1 MLLLQ
6 YLLIMVLSLQVCC
19 LATFR
24 DFHLGMYFC
33 VKYHMF
39 YHEQLYK
46 ISHRINTAC
55 SGFITVMN
63 GADIALAVESTIA
76 NAVSITFVNTFVGIR
91 KI

>member
-1 MLLLQ
+1 
-6 YLLIMVLSLQVCC
+6 
-19 LATFR
+19 
-24 DFHLGMYFC
+24 
-33 VKYHMF
+33 MF